1 MICPICSS
9 NNVKVLHSGLFD
21 DRYGC
26 PDVVDIKRCRNCFH
40 CFASPNIDPA
50 SVASLYETY
59 YGRET
64 VNVDE
69 VHKSA
74 LSSINSSRL
83 SRWIKGTNNL
93 GQYYSPRT
101 GKLLDVGTG
110 DCQNLLEAKLLGIAG
125 IGFDVDSSSS
135 VIANSLGLDVRTG
148 KRVTDVLRDNDFD
161 WIQLNQVVE
170 HYVNPIQELQYLS
183 PLIDLEGKIFI
194 STPNSRSLF
203 RIIFRSK
210 WINWHV
216 PYHQHHFSKKSI
228 GICLENA
235 GFKSV
240 KIRTVTPLVWSQIQI
255 ATLGQKSTNG
265 EPSKFWKSTD
275 AEFLTN
281 RQKSQS
287 IKITLRKIRTGF
299 RIMISSILIVLGRL
313 VDSIRLGDSLV
324 VIAVKSK

>member
-26 PDVVDIKRCRNCFH
+26 PDIVDIKRCRNCFH

-50 SVASLYETY
+50 WVSSLYETY

-64 VNVDE
+64 INVDE
-69 VHKSA
+69 VSKSA
-74 LSSINSSRL
+74 LSSTKSSRL
-83 SRWIKGTNNL
+83 NRWIRGTNNL

-110 DCQNLLEAKLLGIAG
+110 DCQNLLEAKFLGIAG
-125 IGFDVDSSSS
+125 IGFDVDSNSSI
-135 VIANSLGLDVRTG
+135 IANSLGLDVRTG
-148 KRVTDVLRDNDFD
+148 TRLTDVLRGNEFD

-170 HYVNPIQELQYLS
+170 HYINPIQELQYLS
-183 PLIDLEGKIFI
+183 PLINLEGKIFI
-194 STPNSRSLF
+194 ATPNSRSLF

-228 GICLENA
+228 RICLENA
-235 GFKSV
+235 GFKAV

-255 ATLGQKSTNG
+255 ATLGQKSTIG
-265 EPSKFWKSTD
+265 EPSKFWKTPD
-275 AEFLTN
+275 AEMSSKW
-281 RQKSQS
+281 QKSLS
-287 IKITLRKIRTGF
+287 IRIGLRKIRTVV
-299 RIMISSILIVLGRL
+299 RIMISGLLIIAGRL

-324 VIAVKSK
+324 VIAEKSK